1 MSSNDRKERRSRKA
15 GVRKILVWAGVF
27 CIAAAAALTGYNFWE
42 DAHAGA
48 QAEQV
53 VSVLREKRDA
63 AAEEKESGT
72 FPVPTDQ
79 PDYVKNPNMEM
90 PVTEVDGFRYIGT
103 LTILPLEL
111 ELPVMDDWNYTR
123 MRIAP
128 CRYVGSAYLDNLVI
142 CGHNYRSHFGRLNK
156 LQKNDQILF
165 TDVAGNVFR
174 YAVESIDE
182 LSATDIEKMT
192 SGGYDLTL
200 FTCTVGGR
208 ARVTVR
214 CNRIKN

>member
-1 MSSNDRKERRSRKA
+1 MKIEKKRRNKKA
-15 GVRKILVWAGVF
+15 SIRKILVWAGVF
-27 CIAAAAALTGYNFWE
+27 CIVVAAALTGYNLWE

-48 QAEQV
+48 QAERI
-53 VSVLREKRDA
+53 VSALKEKRDA
-63 AAEEKESGT
+63 AAEKKGS
-72 FPVPTDQ
+72 FSPAVPTEL
-79 PDYVKNPNMEM
+79 PDYVKNPDTEM
-90 PVTEVDGFRYIGT
+90 PVTEVDDFRYIGT

-142 CGHNYRSHFGRLNK
+142 CGHNYKSHFRRLNR
-156 LQKNDQILF
+156 LQKNDEILF
-165 TDVAGNVFR
+165 TDTAGNVFR

-182 LSATDIEKMT
+182 LSATAIEEMT
-192 SGGYDLTL
+192 SSAYDLTL
-200 FTCTVGGR
+200 FTCTVSGR

-214 CNRIKN
+214 CNRIRN